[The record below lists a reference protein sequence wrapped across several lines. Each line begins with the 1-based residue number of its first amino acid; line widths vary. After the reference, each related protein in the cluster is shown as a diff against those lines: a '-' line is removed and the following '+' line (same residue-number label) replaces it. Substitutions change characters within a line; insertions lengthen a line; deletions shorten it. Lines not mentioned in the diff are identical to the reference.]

1 MICPSPLRWLSVF
14 LKTDYYF
21 SFTWIDVESLMTFP
35 LYETVSYH
43 KGGILDALGCYLRNS
58 NSSWLK

>member
-1 MICPSPLRWLSVF
+1 MPLIYILLRWLSIF
-14 LKTDYYF
+14 LKTGYYF

-43 KGGILDALGCYLRNS
+43 KVGIRCFRLQPQ
-58 NSSWLK
+58 KF